1 MSTTFTAPGRFAGK
15 RILITGGSGGI
26 GRATAERI
34 VAEGGRV
41 LVTGTNP
48 EKLAAVK
55 EKLPE
60 VVTLVNDAGDPA
72 ECAKAYCQA
81 GADELAL
88 LDITATVE
96 NRPTMLEVVKKVAE
110 VTTIP
115 FTVGGGIFDVASA
128 SAVLK
133 AGANKISTSSAA
145 FRKPEM
151 IKEMITEFGP
161 EKVTVAIDVDIN
173 ESLPS
178 GYEVYIDGGRTATGA
193 DAVEWAKKIDGFGV
207 PVILPTSKAGDG
219 AQTGFDL
226 PVIRAMAEACSAD
239 IVASGGAG
247 KLEHFYEAVKAGAT
261 VLLAASVF
269 HFNIIGIPELK
280 DYLRGRGVKLR

>member
-1 MSTTFTAPGRFAGK
+1 MNKQVSIMPC
-15 RILITGGSGGI
+15 LDMQN
-26 GRATAERI
+26 
-34 VAEGGRV
+34 GRV
-41 LVTGTNP
+41 
-48 EKLAAVK
+48 VK
-55 EKLPE
+55 G
-60 VVTLVNDAGDPA
+60 VHFVDIRDAGDPV
-72 ECAKAYCQA
+72 ECAEAYCRA

-145 FRKPEM
+145 FRRPEM
-151 IKEMITEFGP
+151 IKEMIAEFGP

-173 ESLPS
+173 GSLPS